1 MRFTC
6 DLELPDFDLGRYQQT
21 LANHMESVIKQA
33 ARTWLRVASVIP
45 VWSGESKATFRPL
58 ADLVQFP
65 LIITP
70 ARHALRRPGIS
81 NDVGELNADVRRG
94 LYDFQYATDLAH
106 LIYNEFHNANID
118 PDPTLFSRLRNPGP
132 YHFQRRAL
140 SAFQTYARNVRLP
153 DPRPHVRITKL
164 KVR

>member
-1 MRFTC
+1 MRFKC
-6 DLELPDFDLGRYQQT
+6 DFELPSLDLGDYQQK
-21 LANHMESVIKQA
+21 LGEHMEGTIREA
-33 ARTWLRVASVIP
+33 ARVWLRVASVIP

-81 NDVGELNADVRRG
+81 NDVGELSADRRRG
-94 LYDFQYATDLAH
+94 FYDFEYATDLKH

-140 SAFQTYARNVRLP
+140 VAFQSYARHVRLP
-153 DPRPHVRITKL
+153 DPTKHIRITKL
-164 KVR
+164 RVR